1 MSNKIDV
8 GVKTQYIS
16 IPQNLLEIEY
26 LKKPVI
32 KSETDILNAYA
43 SLFGEYS
50 KCVVK
55 IEAVKKLNEKW
66 QTEF

>member
-1 MSNKIDV
+1 MSNKIAV

-16 IPQNLLEIEY
+16 IPQNLLEIDD
-26 LKKPVI
+26 LKRPVI

-55 IEAVKKLNEKW
+55 IKAVNKFNEKW
-66 QTEF
+66 QSEF